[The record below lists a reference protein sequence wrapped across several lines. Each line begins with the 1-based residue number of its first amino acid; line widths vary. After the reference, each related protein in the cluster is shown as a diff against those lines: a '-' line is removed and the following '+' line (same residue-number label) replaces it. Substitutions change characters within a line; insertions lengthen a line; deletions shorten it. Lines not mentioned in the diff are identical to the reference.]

1 MIDPTEAFLA
11 VVGVR
16 PFIYRDVPNITKEH
30 VADIVR
36 LPETVER
43 LAKELCR
50 GDLKGVGI
58 SEPAYDKTLRDLYE
72 EFQPEEL
79 DAIVGQMAKNA
90 ADLEP
95 PVMAKVGEMVAF
107 LRAIFPRKSF
117 PSLEGQEQLKPDE
130 YEMCTFTAVL
140 DALDRPL
147 IVFNGMSNGSVLS
160 SQVEAVRQFYP
171 SLSATI
177 DEAVNE
183 TPIAMR
189 AAKASF
195 HLDWDTEIGINKW
208 LGNPPIDPELAA
220 MLLEVQAMSPL
231 NAPPEPPHTSP
242 KGNAQ
247 EQVKGTLS
255 AADRAAMPVS
265 TAVK

>member
-11 VVGVR
+11 VVGLR
-16 PFIYRDVPNITKEH
+16 PFIYREVPTVTKEH
-30 VADIVR
+30 VAEMVR
-36 LPETVER
+36 LPATIEG

-72 EFQPEEL
+72 EFQPKEL

-95 PVMAKVGEMVAF
+95 AIMAKVAEMVAF
-107 LRAIFPRKSF
+107 LRGIFPRKSF
-117 PSLEGQEQLKPDE
+117 PSLEGQEQLEPDV
-130 YEMCTFTAVL
+130 YEICTFTAVL
-140 DALDRPL
+140 DALDKPL
-147 IVFNGMSNGSVLS
+147 IVFNGMSDGSLLS
-160 SQVEAVRQFYP
+160 SQIEAVRQFFP
-171 SLSATI
+171 TLSAAI

-195 HLDWDTEIGINKW
+195 HLEWDTEIGINKW

-220 MLLEVQAMSPL
+220 MLLEVQAMAPL
-231 NAPPEPPHTSP
+231 NAPEPPPQAS
-242 KGNAQ
+242 KGKAE

-255 AADRAAMPVS
+255 AADRAALPVS
-265 TAVK
+265 AAVK